1 MLCSRDD
8 ELYAKKYI
16 KTFVKK
22 RNFCRE
28 NLRYMGGY
36 FISTVTVT
44 DCTQKNTKL
53 FSLNGLIFAKKMSD
67 RWRDKYDDNDAN
79 DNNALEDTQRS
90 KQSVQK
96 TCTIRRYR
104 IRKVR

>member
-79 DNNALEDTQRS
+79 DNNALEDN
-90 KQSVQK
+90 KK
-96 TCTIRRYR
+96 NKNI
-104 IRKVR
+104 

>member
-53 FSLNGLIFAKKMSD
+53 FSLNGLILPKKCPIGGGTNMTIM
-67 RWRDKYDDNDAN
+67 
-79 DNNALEDTQRS
+79 TQM
-90 KQSVQK
+90 
-96 TCTIRRYR
+96 TIMR
-104 IRKVR
+104 